1 MRKKSMQGRVSY
13 VSCLFQVYILSKIII
28 LRFEDECY
36 ELDKPGGPCGPIEE
50 GGGIFGVNAT
60 TLVVECLKGTDL
72 ISLNYVLPEN
82 HCPKASIRRY
92 GRKCK
97 KNSRYL

>member
-1 MRKKSMQGRVSY
+1 MRKKSMQGRLSY
-13 VSCLFQVYILSKIII
+13 VSISFATYICAKIIFF
-28 LRFEDECY
+28 RFEDVCY

-72 ISLNYVLPEN
+72 ISLNYVLPKN
-82 HCPKASIRRY
+82 LCPKASIRRY

-97 KNSRYL
+97 KSS

>member
-1 MRKKSMQGRVSY
+1 MRKKSMQGRLSY
-13 VSCLFQVYILSKIII
+13 VSFPFIMYVICSKNIF

-60 TLVVECLKGTDL
+60 TLVAECLKGTDL
-72 ISLNYVLPEN
+72 ISLNYVLPKN
-82 HCPKASIRRY
+82 LCPKASIRRY

-97 KNSRYL
+97 KSS